1 MPLRRVTRLAN
12 GGTPTSDSEYWGGA
26 VPWATPVDLARV
38 DGGELT
44 QTDRTLTPLGL
55 RAGSA
60 SVPGGSVIVSTRAP
74 IGYTVVVRTATAFN
88 QGCRGLVPARSLLNA
103 RYLQYWLQSVRG
115 DLRGAGTGSTFQE
128 LASETLLATQLP
140 LPPVHEQRRIA
151 NFLDEQ
157 VAGLDRATIAA
168 GEMTELLEERARADL
183 ISAVLAFGDQSR
195 VKSPVP
201 WAPSL
206 PKHWPVVKLNL
217 IARMGSG
224 HTPSRSSPEL
234 WLNPTISWLTTND
247 VHRFRRDEIDELDAP
262 ALSISEEGLANSAA
276 VLHPAGTVALSRTA
290 SAGFSIVMG
299 QAMATSQDFVTWTCG
314 PLLLPHYLLAVLRA
328 SRQDLLGRLAMGSTH
343 KTIYF
348 PDLEAIRVPLPPIEE
363 QDAAVQQVREL
374 SAFHRAVRERLT
386 DLRAVLE
393 ERKRALITACVT
405 GEFDVSTAS
414 DRAGDAAL
422 AGVRV

>member
-1 MPLRRVTRLAN
+1 
-12 GGTPTSDSEYWGGA
+12 
-26 VPWATPVDLARV
+26 
-38 DGGELT
+38 
-44 QTDRTLTPLGL
+44 
-55 RAGSA
+55 
-60 SVPGGSVIVSTRAP
+60 
-74 IGYTVVVRTATAFN
+74 
-88 QGCRGLVPARSLLNA
+88 VPARSLLNA